1 MTSMLTL
8 HWSVQLNLNIDV
20 TIKLTNIAEGTER
33 HLRNKT
39 GYNDRSN
46 TISAIGQNTDGGRGV
61 TCYKVGAE
69 NILCQIYNTASFS

>member
-1 MTSMLTL
+1 MLTL
-8 HWSVQLNLNIDV
+8 HWSVQLNLNTDV

-39 GYNDRSN
+39 GYNDRNN
-46 TISAIGQNTDGGRGV
+46 TISAIGQNMYGRRGL

-69 NILCQIYNTASFS
+69 NILCQIYNTVSFS